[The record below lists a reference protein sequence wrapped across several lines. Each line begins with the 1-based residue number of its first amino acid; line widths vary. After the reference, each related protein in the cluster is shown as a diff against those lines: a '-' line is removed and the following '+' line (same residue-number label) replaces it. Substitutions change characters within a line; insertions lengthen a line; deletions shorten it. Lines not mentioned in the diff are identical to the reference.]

1 MPILFGVILLDLIG
15 FGIVIPILPFMSPEL
30 GADKIDIALIIVTYA
45 ACAGISGPFWGRLS
59 DRLGRKPVIMICLA
73 GAAVSYGLLA
83 MASVLWMIFAA
94 RAFAGVMAGNLGVA
108 SAMMSDLTP
117 PENRA
122 RGMGLIGAAFG
133 LGLMLGPLLGG
144 VLAGDNGSF
153 TLPCLVAGLMSLL
166 AIIAAALFLP
176 ESVTAERRAASHRQ
190 HRDGSG
196 QPLFTMLRET
206 GNRML
211 VFQFLLHAAAVS
223 SLTYLVP
230 LWLGDL
236 LDWRAREVGMVFG
249 VQGAIIVLL
258 QGGLLGVLVRFVG
271 EWRLLRICILI
282 FLCGLALAVFARTT
296 GWMLSAIFLAMS
308 GASLCM
314 PLLNTITSYRI
325 PAVFRGRML
334 GTTSSASSWGRVAGP
349 LLAGVNLAL
358 FGYTGAWLGCV
369 FIVLVYLTWAL
380 TAEPSLRRASPGTP
394 ES

>member
-30 GADKIDIALIIVTYA
+30 GADKMDIALIIVTYA
-45 ACAGISGPFWGRLS
+45 ACAGMSGPFWGRLS

-73 GAAVSYGLLA
+73 GAVVSYGMLA
-83 MASVLWMIFAA
+83 MASALWMIFAS
-94 RAFAGVMAGNLGVA
+94 RAFAGLMAGNLGVA
-108 SAMMSDLTP
+108 SAMMSDITP

-144 VLAGDNGSF
+144 VLAGSSGSF

-190 HRDGSG
+190 YRDGSG
-196 QPLFTMLRET
+196 PPLLAMLRET

-230 LWLGDL
+230 LWLGDM
-236 LDWRAREVGMVFG
+236 LDWGAREVGMVFG

-258 QGGLLGVLVRFVG
+258 QGGLLGVLVRVAG
-271 EWRLLRICILI
+271 EWRLLRICIVV
-282 FLCGLALAVFARTT
+282 FLCGLGLAVFARTMP
-296 GWMLSAIFLAMS
+296 WMLFAIFLAMS
-308 GASLCM
+308 GATLCM
-314 PLLNTITSYRI
+314 PLLNTITSYRV
-325 PAVFRGRML
+325 PAAFRGRML
-334 GTTSSASSWGRVAGP
+334 GTTSSASSWGRVVGP
-349 LLAGVNLAL
+349 LLAGTNLAL

-369 FIVLVYLTWAL
+369 LIVLLYLAWAL
-380 TAEPSLRRASPGTP
+380 GAEASGHRPVASSP
-394 ES
+394 QP